1 MQTTIQALQFEAD
14 DRLKTYVSEKAA
26 KLDQFFDHIVAKEI
40 TLKKTQDD
48 ANAFAVDILVRVP
61 NQTLVASERGQS
73 FEAATDLCVDNM
85 SRQVKRFKE
94 KIRSRV

>member
-1 MQTTIQALQFEAD
+1 
-14 DRLKTYVSEKAA
+14 
-26 KLDQFFDHIVAKEI
+26 
-40 TLKKTQDD
+40 
-48 ANAFAVDILVRVP
+48 VP

-73 FEAATDLCVDNM
+73 IEAATDLCVDNM